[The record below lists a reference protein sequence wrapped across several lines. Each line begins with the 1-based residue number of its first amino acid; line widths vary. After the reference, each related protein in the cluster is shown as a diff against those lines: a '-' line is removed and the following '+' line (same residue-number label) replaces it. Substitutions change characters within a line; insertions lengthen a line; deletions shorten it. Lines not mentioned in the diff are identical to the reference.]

1 MTYKPPFT
9 ITDSA
14 LNAIVE
20 ISEMLG
26 RWSAETKGNLTPH
39 LRRNNL
45 IRTIHASL
53 AIENNSLSEKQV
65 SAVIDGK
72 KILGAQREIHEVKNA
87 FATYEKMQNW
97 QPSSLED
104 LLEAH
109 EILMSSLVDEAG
121 KFRRGLVGVYSGDT
135 LVHMAPPADR
145 VPHLMQDLLNWLGK
159 TDTHPLVASCVFH
172 YEFEFIHPFSDGNG
186 RMGRLWQTLILSKWQ
201 PLLAFLPVETVVY
214 EQQNQ
219 YYQALGASDKVGDST
234 LFIEFMLNALRI
246 SMQEV
251 LDV

>member
-1 MTYKPPFT
+1 MR
-9 ITDSA
+9 SSM
-14 LNAIVE
+14 E
-20 ISEMLG
+20 
-26 RWSAETKGNLTPH
+26 
-39 LRRNNL
+39 
-45 IRTIHASL
+45 
-53 AIENNSLSEKQV
+53 
-65 SAVIDGK
+65 K